1 MPARVRAARPT
12 AVAAGVALLLSLAA
26 GCSSGPS
33 PAPSTGG
40 SSTGPSPTASSAS
53 PSATTAAPSASPTS
67 ASPAPVPP
75 SPVPTASG
83 FTTQAV
89 SGGTA
94 YVAPA
99 QAHLRQVRVGSH
111 QGYDRV
117 VLDFGTD
124 RVPPF
129 TVTPQDSPSFRT
141 DAADLLVTLRGTAG
155 VRVVL
160 HDTVK
165 NAMVVDALLP
175 LYPAVRQVQAIG
187 YFEAVVSY
195 GVGVLGPAR
204 VRVMTLADPYR
215 LVVDVAW
222 PLG

>member
-1 MPARVRAARPT
+1 MPARVRATRTA

-26 GCSSGPS
+26 GCSSAPS
-33 PAPSTGG
+33 PSPS
-40 SSTGPSPTASSAS
+40 ASAS
-53 PSATTAAPSASPTS
+53 PSPTPSPTTSSATPSSTTPVPSASPTS
-67 ASPAPVPP
+67 ASPAPVP
-75 SPVPTASG
+75 TASG
-83 FTTQAV
+83 FTTGAV

-94 YVAPA
+94 YAAPA
-99 QAHLRQVRVGSH
+99 QAHLRQVRVGTH
-111 QGYDRV
+111 RGYDRV

-129 TVTPQDSPSFRT
+129 TVTPQASPSFRT
-141 DAADLLVTLRGTAG
+141 DPADLLVTLRGTAG
-155 VRVVL
+155 VRVVV

-165 NAMVVDALLP
+165 NATVVDALLP

-195 GVGVLGPAR
+195 GVGVIGPAR
-204 VRVMTLADPYR
+204 VRVMTLTDPYR

-222 PLG
+222 PTG